1 MIKLTREHFTLEL
14 CGTSYYLYCRLQ
26 EDTNEGIEVCIEPLF
41 GGYYV
46 ALYELSSR
54 ILIMEKDYLKWSTAK
69 ALQSITGLISLDTG
83 TRCTPKPL
91 VCIIG
96 GKFMTPTLEPLK

>member
-54 ILIMEKDYLKWSTAK
+54 ILIMEKDYLKWSGQT
-69 ALQSITGLISLDTG
+69 
-83 TRCTPKPL
+83 TPEAEQKL
-91 VCIIG
+91 VEMANKQVNAYM
-96 GKFMTPTLEPLK
+96 KFIHPTL